1 MNLKKILTT
10 GFILLFSATS
20 VSFAESDTENAL
32 KAGISSYKKSDYLG
46 CLQNMTTVLTD
57 DPSNAL
63 AYYYAGMAQVQ
74 LGNVDKA
81 MILYNKVITLNT
93 NDKLT
98 KLAKKGIEIAGT
110 DEAMYTTD
118 YKGPIKRSVDY
129 LYGNGKYIT
138 EPIEEDIRILDLE
151 IKRQK
156 FNDDV
161 QQELKK
167 ENNVSSEDAQKK
179 KINNDPSAP
188 TDKEIADAVRVLSQI
203 GLNPLNFANGMP
215 AYGQQAQDYAQMQ
228 MLMGMSS
235 NNNSSDM
242 TMMLPYLMNLQKN
255 QNGKNTNP
263 EFLQTFMMNNMMSD
277 INSSFFTDDS
287 NDN

>member
-179 KINNDPSAP
+179 K
-188 TDKEIADAVRVLSQI
+188 
-203 GLNPLNFANGMP
+203 
-215 AYGQQAQDYAQMQ
+215 
-228 MLMGMSS
+228 
-235 NNNSSDM
+235 
-242 TMMLPYLMNLQKN
+242 
-255 QNGKNTNP
+255 
-263 EFLQTFMMNNMMSD
+263 
-277 INSSFFTDDS
+277 
-287 NDN
+287 